1 MLVDLIFKRA
11 AAAAVSMSVES
22 LRGLKRKRL
31 VDWWGRLREEGVKRA
46 KLLASNEMRN
56 EAMKQIVEQELGKF
70 VTVHDVDATGI
81 VIVWKGLMLDP
92 AGSGLTLAWDTLCA
106 NDPSKSTIDYANWLS
121 SVHKGMECTTDQHGR
136 LRLKL
141 TKTPETAAEWRA
153 EFWPCVKDMIVLV
166 FRYSMLRAYVAA
178 EYGADYVRVSS
189 PMFCPFGRN
198 EMMAM
203 TMKIGAWRQL
213 EARRILLNFCEYN
226 STPVVTIKPAAIL
239 LQSPDEMFREI
250 SALPPTDGR
259 SREIFIA
266 AQASEAWPVRL
277 RFQCP
282 ADMVVILQAVQ
293 ILKRHGAF

>member
-11 AAAAVSMSVES
+11 AAAAVSMSVE
-22 LRGLKRKRL
+22 RGLKRKRL

-56 EAMKQIVEQELGKF
+56 EAMKQIVEQELGQF

-121 SVHKGMECTTDQHGR
+121 SVHKGMKCTTDQHGR
-136 LRLKL
+136 LRLEL

-166 FRYSMLRAYVAA
+166 FRYSMLRAYVAT
-178 EYGADYVRVSS
+178 EYGADYVRVSC
-189 PMFCPFGRN
+189 PMFCPFRRN

-203 TMKIGAWRQL
+203 TMKIGASRQ
-213 EARRILLNFCEYN
+213 EPRIILNFYEEHGV
-226 STPVVTIKPAAIL
+226 PALTIRPSASL
-239 LQSPDEMFREI
+239 LQSPGEMIREI
-250 SALPPTDGR
+250 SALRPTDEGR
-259 SREIFIA
+259 WKIFIA
-266 AQASEAWPVRL
+266 AQASGDKQWHVRL

-282 ADMVVILQAVQ
+282 ADMVVILQTVQ

>member
-11 AAAAVSMSVES
+11 AAAAVSMSVE
-22 LRGLKRKRL
+22 RGLKRKRL

-121 SVHKGMECTTDQHGR
+121 SVHKGMKCTTDQHGR
-136 LRLKL
+136 LRLEL

-166 FRYSMLRAYVAA
+166 FRYSMLRAHVAA

-203 TMKIGAWRQL
+203 TMKIGASRQ
-213 EARRILLNFCEYN
+213 EPRIILNFYEEHGV
-226 STPVVTIKPAAIL
+226 PALTIRPSASL
-239 LQSPDEMFREI
+239 LQSPGEMIREI
-250 SALPPTDGR
+250 SALRPTDGR

-266 AQASEAWPVRL
+266 AQASEAWHVRL

-282 ADMVVILQAVQ
+282 ADMVVILQTVQ